1 MNIGEAAAASG
12 VSAKMLRHYEAI
24 GLLPAASR
32 TAAGYRRYNDKDLS
46 ALRFIRTARDLG
58 FSLTQIADL
67 LSLWHNQQ
75 RTSREVKALAERHIG
90 ELETKVAEL
99 NSMIAA
105 LRALTEHCHGDNRPD
120 CPILEGLQTPGRPGI
135 V

>member
-24 GLLPAASR
+24 GLLPAVNRS
-32 TAAGYRRYNDKDLS
+32 AAGYRNYNDKDLS

-58 FSLTQIADL
+58 FSLAQIADL
-67 LSLWHNQQ
+67 LSLWRNQQ
-75 RTSREVKALAERHIG
+75 RTSREVKELAERHIG
-90 ELETKVAEL
+90 TLESKVAEL

-105 LRALTEHCHGDNRPD
+105 LRTLTQHCHGDSRPD
-120 CPILEGLQTPGRPGI
+120 CPILDGLQNPG
-135 V
+135 